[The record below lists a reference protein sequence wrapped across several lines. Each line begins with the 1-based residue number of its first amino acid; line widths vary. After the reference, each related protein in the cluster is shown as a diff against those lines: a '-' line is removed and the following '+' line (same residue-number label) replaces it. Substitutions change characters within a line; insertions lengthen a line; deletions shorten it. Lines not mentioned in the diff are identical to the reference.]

1 MNDAMYQSIPMKKFQ
16 RTYTAVP
23 FNAYSLSHMLIH
35 CSQSRDYV
43 GCIIMK
49 SFKDRREL
57 RDAIT
62 DESSINMSVEECVLF
77 NYDVLKLENGGKIII
92 SQIQDDYTC
101 LANEGCREYMIDIE
115 QQRWFSIES
124 KKIREA
130 IDRKAQ
136 EIINSEE
143 KDTLE
148 ITHFLSQ
155 FKVKGTDST

>member
-1 MNDAMYQSIPMKKFQ
+1 MNDAIYQPISTKKFQ
-16 RTYTAVP
+16 RTYTALP
-23 FNAYSLSHMLIH
+23 FNAYSLSHMLIR

-62 DESSINMSVEECVLF
+62 NESSINMSVEEYVLS
-77 NYDVLKLENGGKIII
+77 NYDVLTLENGGKIII

-101 LANEGCREYMIDIE
+101 LVNEGCREYMIDVN
-115 QQRWFSIES
+115 QRCFSLES
-124 KKIREA
+124 NKIREA
-130 IDRKAQ
+130 IERKAQ

-143 KDTLE
+143 KDTQE

-155 FKVKGTDST
+155 FKVKSADST

>member
-1 MNDAMYQSIPMKKFQ
+1 MNEAIYQSIPIKKFQ
-16 RTYTAVP
+16 KTYTAVP

-35 CSQSRDYV
+35 CSQSCDYV

-62 DESSINMSVEECVLF
+62 DESSINMSVEEYVLS
-77 NYDVLKLENGGKIII
+77 NYDVLTLENGGKIII

-101 LANEGCREYMIDIE
+101 LVNEGCREYMIDIE

-136 EIINSEE
+136 EIINSAE

-155 FKVKGTDST
+155 FKVKGADST